1 MHHRASGLCAMGW
14 HRPDPVARW
23 NDGYYFTRCLRCG
36 EDLVRTAY
44 SGWQVPKGYKVVWQ
58 GKPPPGRP
66 SADLV
71 PAQQEPASAPPAAAG
86 LAPTGEGLRHLDAE
100 TLGDAPPGLAPA
112 SSDDMPAPPAAGDP
126 ASELAHRNPA
136 PAAQPIAHAWREPA
150 HDDHAAGLNG
160 STSKTETELPVMA
173 LLREIQGG
181 QESGRGP
188 PAELSEGGSGGG
200 QGGEPSPEQRAAP
213 EAAVQADA
221 ERAEPQA
228 NLEADVA
235 AQLEQRPQAEA
246 ASASEAAIEAAG
258 AMEAEREPQLQAPGS
273 EPGPASEGEQA
284 PGAEVERGNELGST
298 EEQGELPG
306 MALADTARAQP
317 AAEMRETGAPEAE
330 QHGQPQGELLDMG
343 APETEQHNQPEGEL
357 HDTDTADTEQHNQP
371 EGEFRQADAFENEQ
385 SGESQSSRADDEAAA
400 EQQPDAAQSV
410 TAESENSPE
419 ADGTGVAEPAPAM
432 SSLFDDF
439 MEEDPDTDAWSDL
452 ASTPLPER
460 PQPPQAPP
468 EPAPQ
473 LKQAAAAAAP
483 ADPVAADVEK
493 SLRPEADETRSSG
506 GPPPI
511 QQQVDSAAEMAPA
524 APAPSEQR
532 SSVNEFA
539 VPPSVPNLVQGS
551 DAPLQDSSGDDVIEV
566 YRGLKIA
573 PGNAEQVRQA
583 DFMEETP
590 SAPESAGGAKQPR
603 WWVAGPVAGS
613 LAVLVLVAFFSGGRG
628 TEPAIGSGASRSATT
643 AAAAREAT
651 PRPPIRQADPQ
662 SPLAQAAVNQP
673 IQQAPAPAQPR
684 ETAFVAA
691 SFLQCRSAPVRQA
704 PAVRKLARGDALEVL
719 TRIPEWASVSHRGRQ
734 CWVSDRFLSPV
745 EPL

>member
-86 LAPTGEGLRHLDAE
+86 LAPTGERLRHLNAE

-136 PAAQPIAHAWREPA
+136 PAAQPIASGPREPA
-150 HDDHAAGLNG
+150 HDDHAAGPNG
-160 STSKTETELPVMA
+160 SASKTETELPVMA

-200 QGGEPSPEQRAAP
+200 QGGKPSPEQRAAP

-228 NLEADVA
+228 NAEADVA

-246 ASASEAAIEAAG
+246 ASASEAAIEAAA
-258 AMEAEREPQLQAPGS
+258 AMDAEREPQLQAPAS
-273 EPGPASEGEQA
+273 EPGAGSEGEQA
-284 PGAEVERGNELGST
+284 SGAEVERGDELGST

-306 MALADTARAQP
+306 MALADTARARP
-317 AAEMRETGAPEAE
+317 AAEMRETGAREAE
-330 QHGQPQGELLDMG
+330 QHGQPQGELHDMG
-343 APETEQHNQPEGEL
+343 APE
-357 HDTDTADTEQHNQP
+357 TEQHNQP

-385 SGESQSSRADDEAAA
+385 SGEAQSSRADDEVAA
-400 EQQPDAAQSV
+400 EQQPDAPQAV
-410 TAESENSPE
+410 TAESE
-419 ADGTGVAEPAPAM
+419 ADATSVAEPAPAM
-432 SSLFDDF
+432 SSIFDDF

-460 PQPPQAPP
+460 PQPLPAPP

-473 LKQAAAAAAP
+473 LEQPAAAAAP
-483 ADPVAADVEK
+483 ADPVAPDAEQAYTTE
-493 SLRPEADETRSSG
+493 PEETRA
-506 GPPPI
+506 PDVLPPI
-511 QQQVDSAAEMAPA
+511 QQESKTAAEVAPA

-532 SSVNEFA
+532 STPTEISVL
-539 VPPSVPNLVQGS
+539 PSVSHLAQGN
-551 DAPLQDSSGDDVIEV
+551 AAHLGDSSADDVVEV

-573 PGNAEQVRQA
+573 PGNAEQVREA
-583 DFMEETP
+583 DFMEDP
-590 SAPESAGGAKQPR
+590 PPMSASAGGAKQPR

-628 TEPAIGSGASRSATT
+628 TGPAIGSGASRSAI
-643 AAAAREAT
+643 AQPAAREAA
-651 PRPPIRQADPQ
+651 PRPPIGEADPQ
-662 SPLAQAAVNQP
+662 SPIAQAAVEQP
-673 IQQAPAPAQPR
+673 IPQPAETAQQR